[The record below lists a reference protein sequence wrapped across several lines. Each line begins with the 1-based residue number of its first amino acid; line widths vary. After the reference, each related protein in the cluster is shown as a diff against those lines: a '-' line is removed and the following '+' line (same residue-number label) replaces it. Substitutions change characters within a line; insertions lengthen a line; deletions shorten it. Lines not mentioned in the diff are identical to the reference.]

1 MQKEVEM
8 QQVRNEAE
16 NADRALHS
24 LAAEKAELQSL
35 VKSLDERL
43 AEQET
48 KSSGIAQRLDRVD
61 VRLDDG
67 AIVVLGFYQTVF
79 HHDYVVR

>member
-8 QQVRNEAE
+8 QQVRDEAE

-24 LAAEKAELQSL
+24 LAGEKAELQSL
-35 VKSLDERL
+35 VRSLDERP

-48 KSSGIAQRLDRVD
+48 KSSGQPRHWQARLKHWPCSTTSPSRCST
-61 VRLDDG
+61 G
-67 AIVVLGFYQTVF
+67 
-79 HHDYVVR
+79 